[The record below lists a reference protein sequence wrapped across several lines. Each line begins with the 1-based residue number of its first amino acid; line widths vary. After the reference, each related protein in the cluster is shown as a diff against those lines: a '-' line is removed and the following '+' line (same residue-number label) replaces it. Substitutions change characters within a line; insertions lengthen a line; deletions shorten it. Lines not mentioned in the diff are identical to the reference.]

1 MIKQDTRRAFG
12 WTFYM
17 TIIISVFFM
26 FVIMLERKMQ
36 EESVFTIVEDIAYVC
51 EYMLVLALATVPY
64 AHAFVEDF
72 ERKMIYQ
79 IVTRGSL
86 LKYVLSKALSIFLSS
101 VLAVTLSML
110 LFVGMLRLS
119 GHAWMSDDILRYYEL
134 NGIGFPDLELWWMLD
149 GGNEFLF
156 YLLAGLQFGLLA
168 AIVALAA
175 ATLSLFIK
183 NKMMI
188 TIFPVIC
195 LYVMFEYLS
204 GILGYGYG
212 IYQLFNIFCN
222 YTFLGNHFFLRA
234 CIETV
239 VVYVVLMIVI
249 YKRIKRMLR
258 HE

>member
-1 MIKQDTRRAFG
+1 MIKHDIRRAFG

-26 FVIMLERKMQ
+26 FVIMLERNMQ
-36 EESVFTIVEDIAYVC
+36 EGSVFTIVEDIAYTC
-51 EYMLVLALATVPY
+51 EYMLVLAFATVPY

-101 VLAVTLSML
+101 VLSVTISML
-110 LFVGMLRLS
+110 LFVGILRLS
-119 GHAWMSDDILRYYEL
+119 GYAWMSDFIVQYYEL

-149 GGNEFLF
+149 SGYEFLF
-156 YLLAGLQFGLLA
+156 YLLAGLQLGFLA
-168 AIVALAA
+168 AIVALAS

-195 LYVMFEYLS
+195 LYVMYEYLS

-212 IYQLFNIFCN
+212 IYQLFDIFQN
-222 YTFLGNHFFLRA
+222 YTFLGNHFFTRA

-239 VVYVVLMIVI
+239 GIYAVLTMVI
-249 YKRIKRMLR
+249 YKRIKRMLC